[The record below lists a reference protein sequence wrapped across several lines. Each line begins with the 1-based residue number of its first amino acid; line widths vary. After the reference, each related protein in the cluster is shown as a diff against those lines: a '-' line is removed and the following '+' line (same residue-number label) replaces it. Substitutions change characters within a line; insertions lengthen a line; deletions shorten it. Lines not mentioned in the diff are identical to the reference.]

1 MYLRILTHGG
11 NMDKKCKCNEGVCC
25 DVEVCQH
32 NVDGCK
38 CELQQISVT
47 KGCGVG
53 AHFCGSYKDKE

>member
-1 MYLRILTHGG
+1 
-11 NMDKKCKCNEGVCC
+11 MDKKCKCNEGVCC